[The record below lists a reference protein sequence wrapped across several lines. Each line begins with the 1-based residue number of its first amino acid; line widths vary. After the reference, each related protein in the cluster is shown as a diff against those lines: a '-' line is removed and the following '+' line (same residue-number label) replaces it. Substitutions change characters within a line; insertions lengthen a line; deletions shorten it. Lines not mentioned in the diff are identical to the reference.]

1 MRLDSI
7 IEIDTINSNKQE
19 ERYQSIDTNINQKKL
34 NKKNKSLSKI

>member
-19 ERYQSIDTNINQKKL
+19 ERHQSIDTNINQKKL
-34 NKKNKSLSKI
+34 NKKN

>member
-34 NKKNKSLSKI
+34 NKKN